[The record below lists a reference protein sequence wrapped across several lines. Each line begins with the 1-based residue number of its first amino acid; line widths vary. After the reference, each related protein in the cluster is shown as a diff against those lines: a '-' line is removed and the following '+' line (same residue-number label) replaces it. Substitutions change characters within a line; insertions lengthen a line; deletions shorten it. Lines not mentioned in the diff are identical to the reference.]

1 MKKAVMENKFT
12 SDYKLNRFGER
23 GTILSHAG
31 QPVFIIGSGVE
42 LKEDFVVRLIEAYSK
57 STSAKLS

>member
-42 LKEDFVVRLIEAYSK
+42 LREDFVVRLIEACSK
-57 STSAKLS
+57 PTSDKLS